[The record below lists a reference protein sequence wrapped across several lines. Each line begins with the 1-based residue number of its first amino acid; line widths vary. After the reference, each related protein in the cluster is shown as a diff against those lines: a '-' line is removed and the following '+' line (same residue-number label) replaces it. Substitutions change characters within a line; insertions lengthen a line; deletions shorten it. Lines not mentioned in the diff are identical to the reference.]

1 MSRGGGGNSTS
12 PQFAMEN
19 MKAKDRIGVLGGTFN
34 PVHMGHLIMAQDALE
49 QFDLSTVIF
58 VPCACPAH
66 KPARD
71 VAAVEHRLA
80 MLEAAVEGDLRFEV
94 SDIEIRRGGVSYS
107 IDTARGIK
115 QRHPDSDIFFI
126 IGSDSLPELRLWKD
140 IGQLLDLCRFVTLAR
155 PGTDLDTPD
164 LRDPMPGDARSPLLR
179 EQIRVGH
186 LVNISS
192 TDIRYRIAEGMSIRY
207 LVHPAVEMYITEH
220 SLFRQ

>member
-1 MSRGGGGNSTS
+1 
-12 PQFAMEN
+12 
-19 MKAKDRIGVLGGTFN
+19 MKPKDRIGVLGGTFN

-49 QFDLSTVIF
+49 QFDLNTVTF

-71 VAAVEHRLA
+71 VAAAEHRLA

-94 SDIEIRRGGVSYS
+94 SDIEIRRGGISYS
-107 IDTARGIK
+107 IDTAREIK
-115 QRHPDSDIFFI
+115 QLHPDSDIFFI

-140 IGQLLDLCRFVTLAR
+140 IDQLLDLCRFVTLAR
-155 PGTDLDTPD
+155 PGTDLDNPD